1 MTRRKFIALVGGMI
15 VWPAATYAQQSSNKV
30 WRVGILE
37 TIPRTLN
44 AANFDAFRIGLE
56 VLGYIEGRNILVEYR
71 SADGRIERFPELAR
85 ELVRL
90 KVDVIV
96 TRGTP
101 AVLAAKAA
109 TPTIPIVMA
118 ASGGPLATGVVAGL
132 ARPGG
137 NVTGLS
143 AITDELVA
151 KRLELLSELFPGLK
165 RIAYLQDMG
174 NPVANPQ
181 WEQLQMAARSLAI
194 DAQLLDVRKP
204 TDLGPAIEAA
214 SNQRAALLVG
224 NDSVTHVSRQQLV
237 ELTAKHRVLAIYATR
252 EFVEAGG
259 LISYAVSYADLYRQ
273 AAGYVDKILKGA
285 KPIDLPIEQPTKFEL
300 VINLKTAK
308 ALGLTVPPSVLA
320 RADEVIE

>member
-1 MTRRKFIALVGGMI
+1 MRRREFITAVGVVA
-15 VWPAATYAQQSSNKV
+15 VWPGAVHAQQSTNKV
-30 WRVGILE
+30 WRIGVLE
-37 TIPRTLN
+37 TIPRSLN
-44 AANFDAFRIGLE
+44 AANIDALRDGLE
-56 VLGYIEGRNILVEYR
+56 VLGYFEGRNILVEYR
-71 SADGRIERFPELAR
+71 SADGRIERFPELAG
-85 ELVRL
+85 ELIRL
-90 KVDVIV
+90 KVDLIV

-109 TPTIPIVMA
+109 TTTIPIVMA

-151 KRLELLSELFPGLK
+151 KRLELLRELFLDLK
-165 RIAYLQDMG
+165 QIAYLQDMG
-174 NPVANPQ
+174 NSVAKPQ
-181 WEQLQMAARSLAI
+181 WEELKMAARSLGI

-204 TDLGPAIEAA
+204 EDLGPAIEAA
-214 SNQRAALLVG
+214 SSQGAALLVG
-224 NDSVTHVSRQQLV
+224 NDSVTHMSRRQLV
-237 ELTAKHRVLAIYATR
+237 ELAAKHGMLAIYATR
-252 EFVEAGG
+252 EFVEDGG
-259 LISYAVSYADLYRQ
+259 LISYAVSYADLYRR

-285 KPIDLPIEQPTKFEL
+285 KPTDLPIEQPTKFEL